1 MPPLA
6 SHPLP
11 DQARSQSPPTSQSA
25 GGTSPPKVRAT
36 GHSHQHASTST
47 NNKNNNND
55 ETGAAHGESG
65 AADRG
70 KHKKNLWHR
79 TADPFAGLLTETI
92 PGKLSLRGGR
102 KKSPDAGAR
111 GK

>member
-11 DQARSQSPPTSQSA
+11 DQARSQSPPTSHSA
-25 GGTSPPKVRAT
+25 RDSPVKVRAP
-36 GHSHQHASTST
+36 GHTHQHTTTSANHQT
-47 NNKNNNND
+47 NNSD
-55 ETGAAHGESG
+55 EPVAAAENG

-79 TADPFAGLLTETI
+79 TADPFAGLLTETL

-102 KKSPDAGAR
+102 KKSPDASSR
-111 GK
+111 GI